1 MKAEL
6 LFFYLFIFFH
16 EKQKRRT
23 QYVFCIKWKLGKNPG
38 LISVAHND
46 SVVLMY
52 WKQFLGNIQIGWR
65 KNISDMWRS
74 KLKVDFH
81 CSVILTSVNRIE
93 TMYGRPRVNVKERTS
108 LNLYVNAWPF
118 IHWLSFIYARKF
130 YVRTHVKKSD
140 SGNQPLKSVSR
151 CPRCTC
157 TEVLSDTTFR
167 PVQCNIQHFQNDKDC
182 SFLLLLR
189 SPSII
194 SR

>member
-1 MKAEL
+1 MFNPGSTSLLVKAEL

-93 TMYGRPRVNVKERTS
+93 TMYGRPRVNVKEGPRSTYT
-108 LNLYVNAWPF
+108 LTRG
-118 IHWLSFIYARKF
+118 LSYI
-130 YVRTHVKKSD
+130 
-140 SGNQPLKSVSR
+140 GSVSFTR
-151 CPRCTC
+151 VNFTC
-157 TEVLSDTTFR
+157 VHT
-167 PVQCNIQHFQNDKDC
+167 
-182 SFLLLLR
+182 
-189 SPSII
+189 
-194 SR
+194 